1 MDPFEQFEEWMESL
15 TTPIV
20 LTDELKQEIVEKAKE
35 LINW

>member
-15 TTPIV
+15 ATPIV
-20 LTDELKQEIVEKAKE
+20 LTDELKQEIIEKAKE

>member
-1 MDPFEQFEEWMESL
+1 MDSFEKFEEWVESL

>member
-1 MDPFEQFEEWMESL
+1 MDTFEQFEEWMESL